1 MVLIMSENRKNFFR
15 ISKYF
20 LNYKFKLFISIV
32 CMVIAAACTGFHAW
46 LVKPALDEVLINK
59 DGFYLYFIPAAILVT
74 GIIKGLCSYVQVT
87 SLTYMSQRII
97 EKLRIQVFH
106 RIINLHYNFFLENKI
121 GSLITRITTDTYYL
135 NGAMASTY
143 TSLIKDSLTLFVLV
157 GNMFYQNWKLSIIS
171 LIVFPLA
178 SIPIRV
184 LGKKVRNIT
193 KNLQHQVGELASILE
208 EIFKGAKHVKSFNA
222 EDFELDKSSKEIA
235 NVRYLN
241 FKQEKVIAR
250 ARPFTETLGAFA
262 ASLAIFGG
270 GIFVVNEGM
279 TAGQLTSFLVSLML
293 AYQPLK
299 NLINLNVTLQTGL
312 GAASRIFWLI
322 DHKNEINDGVK
333 NIEVKFEKLV
343 FKNVFFK
350 YKNHEENIINDFS
363 FEIIKNDR
371 VAFVGPSGSG
381 KTTLLGL
388 IIRLFDIDNGN
399 IFLNT
404 TNTKDLKLKNLRNFF
419 SLVSQETVLFDG
431 TIEENI
437 RYNSRADNQK
447 IHEMAKL
454 ACINEF
460 TNKLRH
466 KLKTKIGENGMK
478 LSGGQRQRLAIARSL
493 VQETDVLLLDE
504 PSSNLDLKTE
514 AKIFENINQIK
525 NKTLIVVAHR
535 LSTIQEFNKIVFISN
550 GIIKEVGTHQN
561 LMDRKGEYFKLFE
574 KQKKN

>member
-1 MVLIMSENRKNFFR
+1 MSENKKNFFR
-15 ISKYF
+15 ISAYF

-32 CMVIAAACTGFHAW
+32 CMIIAAICTGFHAW
-46 LVKPALDEVLINK
+46 LVKPALDQVLINK
-59 DGFYLYFIPAAILVT
+59 DQFYLYFIPAAILIT

-87 SLTYMSQRII
+87 SLTFMSQKII
-97 EKLRIQVFH
+97 ELLRIQVFQ
-106 RIINLHYNFFLENKI
+106 RIINLHYSFFLENKT

-135 NGAMASTY
+135 NGAMAKTY
-143 TSLIKDSLTLFVLV
+143 TALIKDSLTLIVLT

-184 LGKKVRNIT
+184 LGKKVRNVT

-222 EDFELDKSSKEIA
+222 EDFELNKSKKEIE

-270 GIFVVNEGM
+270 GLFVVKEGM

-312 GAASRIFWLI
+312 GAASRIFWII
-322 DHKNEINDGVK
+322 DHQNETKDGKKFIKDKFKKLSYK
-333 NIEVKFEKLV
+333 NI
-343 FKNVFFK
+343 FFK
-350 YKNHEENIINDFS
+350 YKNQNKYTVKNFS
-363 FEIIKNDR
+363 LEIIKGDKI
-371 VAFVGPSGSG
+371 AIVGPSGSG

-388 IIRLFDIDNGN
+388 LIRLFDIEKGEILLNNYN
-399 IFLNT
+399 IE
-404 TNTKDLKLKNLRNFF
+404 KLKLKNLRSFF
-419 SLVSQETVLFDG
+419 SLVSQDTVLFDG

-437 RYNSRADNQK
+437 RYNSKANIRKINKAVEYSCIKSFIKDLPQK
-447 IHEMAKL
+447 L
-454 ACINEF
+454 N
-460 TNKLRH
+460 
-466 KLKTKIGENGMK
+466 TKIGENGIK
-478 LSGGQRQRLAIARSL
+478 LSGGQRQRIAIARAII
-493 VQETDVLLLDE
+493 QEKDVILLDE

-514 AKIFENINQIK
+514 SEIFK
-525 NKTLIVVAHR
+525 NLDKLKNTTLVVIAHR
-535 LSTIQEFNKIVFISN
+535 LSTIQKFNKIVFVQN
-550 GIIKEVGTHQN
+550 GEIKEIGTHSI
-561 LMDRKGEYFKLFE
+561 LMKNKKDYYKLFQ
-574 KQKKN
+574 KQNKD